1 MPPNFDKWRFYVLK
15 LKQVLID
22 KGVSLRQLAQKMNVS
37 PATVSQLINHNQR
50 VKQWVEFEKNL
61 SSALQSLGIIEP
73 LASLLEMEGTG
84 ESLATEPVPSAPKT
98 TDEIKDEIMLL
109 AKQAL
114 FPATKKHFSLFRD
127 PFAED
132 VRSADDVFS
141 SADVRYVREA
151 LFQTAKHGGFMAVV
165 GESGAGKSTL
175 RRDLIDRIN
184 QENAPITVIE
194 PYIIAMEDND
204 VKGKTL
210 KAAHIAEAI
219 ISTLSPL
226 ESVKRSPEA
235 RFRQLHK
242 VLKESVKS
250 GYSNVLIIEEAHALP
265 IPTLKHLKRFFELE
279 DGFKKLLSI
288 VLIGQPELKIKLSE
302 RNTEVREVV
311 QRCEIVELAPLDAE
325 LERYVEHKLERVGKK
340 LSDIFEEDAFVAV
353 RQRLTA
359 VGRNKTSQSLL
370 YPLAVGNLLTAA
382 MNLAESLGI
391 PKVDGQV
398 VMNV

>member
-1 MPPNFDKWRFYVLK
+1 MLK

-114 FPATKKHFSLFRD
+114 FPATKKHFGLFRD

-340 LSDIFEEDAFVAV
+340 LSDIFEEDAFLAV